1 MISTKPK
8 MIVIVAAFAAFLAT
22 FNETFLNVA
31 FTPIMTD
38 LNVGVST
45 VQWLATAYMLGAAV
59 MVPVS
64 AFMYRR
70 IPTKPLFLFTT
81 SLLIVGSVI
90 GALAT
95 SFPILLAGRIV
106 QALGTGMLI
115 PIGMNITLEVA
126 PREKLGTY
134 MGIMGAMTTLGPS
147 LSVIVAGILLSFSN
161 WHLLLWVFAG
171 LSALCFISGAF
182 MLTNVAHLTHPKL
195 DFTSVVLISIALIGI
210 LYAVSTIFS
219 GSVTV
224 AIIAAVIGAFLLY
237 LFLKRQKKLSQPL
250 IDLRPLKVKPFS
262 IGVIINMISLV
273 VIFAMNIIIP
283 IYMQSAMGASSLGA
297 SLTLFPA
304 IMLSCII
311 APIAGKVFDK
321 HGAGVLLPL
330 GFAMICLFTIAL
342 AFLHTSGSFV
352 ILAVLYIPVICG
364 SALIIGPV
372 QSFSLSYLD
381 YELNPHGVTVM
392 STGFQIAGCIGSSLF
407 TGVYSAVVASRMAFG
422 SDAFSGASD
431 GFMITGLLAAAFAL
445 VGLILALYT
454 RKFNCESEK
463 VEPTGILR
471 SIMKTNVY
479 TVSAD
484 ATLLDA
490 MRLITEKEVSGVPVI
505 DNVKNIVGFI
515 SDGDILR
522 YLAKKHPLF
531 ENAYSLAA
539 MSGDGFDKKLL
550 ELMNIKVIDVA
561 EKKVITTDANDDLGD
576 VCRILSEYH
585 LKKIPVMEDGRMIG
599 MINSSNITKYA
610 MNACISATAIAK

>member
-1 MISTKPK
+1 
-8 MIVIVAAFAAFLAT
+8 
-22 FNETFLNVA
+22 
-31 FTPIMTD
+31 MTD

-70 IPTKPLFLFTT
+70 IPTKLLFLFTT
-81 SLLIVGSVI
+81 GLLVAGSVI

-95 SFPILLAGRIV
+95 SFPILLVGRIV

-126 PREKLGTY
+126 PREKLGIY

-147 LSVIVAGILLSFSN
+147 LSVIVAGILLSFSK

-171 LSALCFISGAF
+171 LSMLCFISGAF
-182 MLTNVAHLTHPKL
+182 MLTNIAHLTHPKL

-210 LYAVSTIFS
+210 LYAVSTIFLV
-219 GSVTV
+219 SVTV
-224 AIIAAVIGAFLLY
+224 TVITAVIGAFCLY
-237 LFLKRQKKLSQPL
+237 LFLVRQKKLRQPL

-262 IGVIINMISLV
+262 IGVTINMVSLV
-273 VIFAMNIIIP
+273 VIFSMNIIMP
-283 IYMQSAMGASSLGA
+283 IYIQSAMGASSLEA

-304 IMLSCII
+304 ILLSCII
-311 APIAGKVFDK
+311 APIAGKIYDK
-321 HGAGVLLPL
+321 HGARILLPL
-330 GFAMICLFTIAL
+330 GFVMICIFTIAL

-407 TGVYSAVVASRMAFG
+407 TGVYSAVVTSRMAFG

-454 RKFNCESEK
+454 RRFKYESAE
-463 VEPTGILR
+463 VEQRTLR

-490 MRLITEKEVSGVPVI
+490 MKLITEKKVSGVPAI
-505 DNVKNIVGFI
+505 DNVENIVGFI

-539 MSGDGFDKKLL
+539 MNRDSFDKKLL
-550 ELMNIKVIDVA
+550 ELMNIKVIDLA
-561 EKKVITTDANDDLGD
+561 EKKVITADANDDLGD
-576 VCRILSEYH
+576 VCCILSEHH
-585 LKKIPVMEDGRMIG
+585 LKKVPIMEHGRMIG

-610 MNACISATAIAK
+610 MNTCISAMDMAK

>member
-1 MISTKPK
+1 
-8 MIVIVAAFAAFLAT
+8 
-22 FNETFLNVA
+22 
-31 FTPIMTD
+31 
-38 LNVGVST
+38 
-45 VQWLATAYMLGAAV
+45 
-59 MVPVS
+59 
-64 AFMYRR
+64 
-70 IPTKPLFLFTT
+70 
-81 SLLIVGSVI
+81 
-90 GALAT
+90 
-95 SFPILLAGRIV
+95 
-106 QALGTGMLI
+106 
-115 PIGMNITLEVA
+115 
-126 PREKLGTY
+126 
-134 MGIMGAMTTLGPS
+134 
-147 LSVIVAGILLSFSN
+147 
-161 WHLLLWVFAG
+161 
-171 LSALCFISGAF
+171 
-182 MLTNVAHLTHPKL
+182 
-195 DFTSVVLISIALIGI
+195 
-210 LYAVSTIFS
+210 
-219 GSVTV
+219 
-224 AIIAAVIGAFLLY
+224 
-237 LFLKRQKKLSQPL
+237 
-250 IDLRPLKVKPFS
+250 
-262 IGVIINMISLV
+262 
-273 VIFAMNIIIP
+273 
-283 IYMQSAMGASSLGA
+283 
-297 SLTLFPA
+297 
-304 IMLSCII
+304 
-311 APIAGKVFDK
+311 
-321 HGAGVLLPL
+321 
-330 GFAMICLFTIAL
+330 MICLFTIAL
-342 AFLHTSGSFV
+342 AFLHTSGSFA

-422 SDAFSGASD
+422 SDAFSGASN

-463 VEPTGILR
+463 VETAGILR

-522 YLAKKHPLF
+522 YRAKKHPLF

-550 ELMNIKVIDVA
+550 ELMNIKIIDVA

-585 LKKIPVMEDGRMIG
+585 LKKDTCHGRW
-599 MINSSNITKYA
+599 SHDRYDK
-610 MNACISATAIAK
+610 